1 MKPEVRKAKPEIRG
15 DWHVIDLG
23 KPIDRVPPLIPPQ
36 NAREDGEYLNCI
48 NIRQHLIK
56 YLITFNVTH
65 ESFKLLIFPIFRKSI
80 FLLNIFY
87 YFNYK
92 SSNTNLLN
100 MWAQF
105 IINFFFFDQLKI

>member
-1 MKPEVRKAKPEIRG
+1 MKPEVHKAKPEIRG

-23 KPIDRVPPLIPPQ
+23 KPIDRVPPLMPPQ
-36 NAREDGEYLNCI
+36 NAREDGEYFNCI
-48 NIRQHLIK
+48 NIRQYK

-65 ESFKLLIFPIFRKSI
+65 ESFKLLIFPF
-80 FLLNIFY
+80 FLLNIIY

-100 MWAQF
+100 MWTQF